1 MDCGDH
7 KVSAERCLFLLLLNE
22 DGLEENR
29 RKSGKD
35 RLTAAWEF
43 KGQRWPLGREER
55 RMNRAQ
61 RPHSALRP
69 AVGITIFSNAVR

>member
-1 MDCGDH
+1 MDCDDH
-7 KVSAERCLFLLLLNE
+7 KVSAERCLFLMLLNE

-43 KGQRWPLGREER
+43 KGR
-55 RMNRAQ
+55 RRRSGTGAVC
-61 RPHSALRP
+61 SATTHQH
-69 AVGITIFSNAVR
+69 IH